1 MTRHRVA
8 IFSRHR
14 FVEIYARIFTRLD
27 QPRNKL
33 KAPGNNLDASKS
45 ILLPPSRYVKLPPRT
60 GSSAAQKK
68 ELFSQMRTRFC
79 VTRGKKKSIQ
89 FFPYLLIQSHFQSCQ
104 IYFHFFLEIYRL
116 DVQQSKGSS
125 TRTVLMIY
133 LRRVY
138 LVATFLILLTRSRV
152 YAICPLPWVSYCRR
166 TLTAVVTKRIY
177 NTYSWPYE
185 KKKAII
191 TVFRPRSS
199 PVAAAIRRPVVIMT
213 YPPQVA
219 VARAA
224 PKFAE
229 IRK

>member
-1 MTRHRVA
+1 M
-8 IFSRHR
+8 
-14 FVEIYARIFTRLD
+14 
-27 QPRNKL
+27 K
-33 KAPGNNLDASKS
+33 
-45 ILLPPSRYVKLPPRT
+45 
-60 GSSAAQKK
+60 
-68 ELFSQMRTRFC
+68 TRFR

-89 FFPYLLIQSHFQSCQ
+89 FFPYLLIQSHFQKNPVKSTF
-104 IYFHFFLEIYRL
+104 IFFFLEIYRL

-125 TRTVLMIY
+125 TRTVLMIC
-133 LRRVY
+133 LHRVY
-138 LVATFLILLTRSRV
+138 LVATFLILLTKRSRV
-152 YAICPLPWVSYCRR
+152 YAICTPTMGLVHCRTCRR

-177 NTYSWPYE
+177 GTYSWPYE